1 VDPGD
6 LAQGPRLTRRP
17 GRQCAAA
24 PAAIFLILALT
35 GLLRSTHAGHE
46 SAYLPSFFPHEIQ
59 LEAIPADAVNRL
71 RSGTLHAIV
80 GIDVFANAPL
90 PPDVA
95 AAESLGGYLIVTAD
109 GPRLERAPTALRC
122 TVLERALQVLA
133 RRHGSFRFHP
143 YPVTPFH
150 EEFLHH
156 ADLVT
161 ARITQLLSLGPKGPN
176 PLLRVLGHRTAS
188 LVGLPV
194 PKANAPWDVT
204 VEAVDVDELL
214 AAWGWRMNGWQ
225 GPPWIKDGWFH
236 ALALLRGRLTNPQDR
251 KAVDDAVARL
261 LSEAVQG
268 QARVELER
276 RVVGLLLRGCAAA
289 VAGYLVRR
297 EPYNTEFTSGIENV
311 AFDSLAGLGA
321 AVFIR
326 TAKLKDFPWNGVLR
340 LAVSGPA
347 SAAWNPIDGFGD
359 PFGRLL
365 WEAVGDGALL
375 RAPYGSGWIQNR
387 VVVLPDSGGILD
399 HVKGWLARLRGGEV
413 LVPHDALLPELGTG
427 QLRPVGWGKTAR
439 GRVVYAVR
447 TSAFHDGTVM
457 TPADILYPFVFA
469 FRWGSNDRGDP
480 HVQRATALLRALLA
494 GIRIA
499 RIEERTVTVADLT
512 FRWRDPVVEVYLRG
526 SLPPHVAAIAPPWS
540 PIPWHVMYLMEEAV
554 RRGYAAFSREEAGR
568 RRVPWLD
575 LVRDLTLHRRLE
587 ALVESFERRATVP
600 EGLGGFVTPQEARL
614 RWQALRRFVHRY
626 GHFLVTAGPY
636 RLVRWSRDGVIL
648 AVFRDPTYPVIAGT
662 FDRYA
667 VPRRAHITDVRIEG
681 GMLRVRGEIERIER
695 AQRDVRLVREP
706 LTDDLMRG
714 TRAAQVHLR
723 FVVTDG
729 TGRVVQA
736 GEAPY
741 TGGGVFAA
749 PLRVTGPATLAVAIY
764 QDDNFL
770 HPEVRLLHI
779 DGTR

>member
-1 VDPGD
+1 M
-6 LAQGPRLTRRP
+6 AQGPRLTRRP
-17 GRQCAAA
+17 GRHRTAA
-24 PAAIFLILALT
+24 PALLILILTLT
-35 GLLRSTHAGHE
+35 GLLQPARAGHE
-46 SAYLPSFFPHEIQ
+46 SAYLPSFFPHEIRLQ
-59 LEAIPADAVNRL
+59 VLPVDAVGRL
-71 RSGTLHAIV
+71 RDGTFHATV
-80 GIDVFANAPL
+80 GIDMFANAPL
-90 PPDVA
+90 PPNVA
-95 AAESLGGYLIVTAD
+95 AAESLEGYLVVTAD

-122 TVLERALQVLA
+122 TVLERALRVLA

-150 EEFLHH
+150 EDFLHH

-161 ARITQLLSLGPKGPN
+161 ARTTQLLSEGPKGPD
-176 PLLRVLGHRTAS
+176 PLLRVRGHRTAS

-204 VEAVDVDELL
+204 VEAVDVDDLL

-261 LSEAVQG
+261 LSDEVRG
-268 QARVELER
+268 EARVDLER
-276 RVVGLLLRGCAAA
+276 RVVALLLRGCAAA
-289 VAGYLVRR
+289 VAGYVVRR

-340 LAVSGPA
+340 LATPGPA
-347 SAAWNPIDGFGD
+347 SAAWNPIAGFGD

-375 RAPYGSGWIQNR
+375 PAPYGSGWIQNR
-387 VVVLPDSGGILD
+387 VVVLPDSSGVLD
-399 HVKGWLARLRGGEV
+399 RVKGWLARLAGGEV
-413 LVPHDALLPELGTG
+413 LVPHDALLPEPGTG
-427 QLRPVGWGKTAR
+427 ELRPVGWGKTAQ

-469 FRWGSNDRGDP
+469 FRWGGTDHGDR
-480 HVQRATALLRALLA
+480 HVQRATALLRAHLA

-499 RIEERTVTVADLT
+499 RVEERTVTVADLV

-526 SLPPHVAAIAPPWS
+526 NLPPHVAAIAPPWS

-554 RRGYAAFSREEAGR
+554 RRGYAAFSLEEASR

-575 LVRDLTLHRRLE
+575 LVRDPTLHRRLE
-587 ALVESFERRATVP
+587 ALVEAFERRATVP

-614 RWQALRRFVHRY
+614 RWRALRRFVHRY

-636 RLVRWSRDGVIL
+636 RLVRWSRDRVIL
-648 AVFRDPTYPVIAGT
+648 AVFRDPTYPVTAGT

-706 LTDDLMRG
+706 ITDSLMLG
-714 TRAAQVHLR
+714 TPAARVRVRL
-723 FVVTDG
+723 VVVDG
-729 TGRVVQA
+729 AGRVVRA

-741 TGGGVFAA
+741 AGGGAFTA
-749 PLRVTGPATLAVAIY
+749 PLQVTGPATVAVAIY
-764 QDDNFL
+764 QDENFL
-770 HPEVRLLHI
+770 RPEVRLLHLA
-779 DGTR
+779 GTR